1 MGVAVAVAFLAGVL
15 VILSRQINGRLSLNT
30 SALESSFWNH
40 AVGAGVLTLAA
51 LIFGGLRGAQVAEV
65 PWWAWAGGT
74 GGVVF
79 IALSSW
85 LVTRLGAA
93 QTALLIIAGQMVSGV
108 VLDLATGAPG
118 SPVARAVGVALIL
131 AGMWV
136 SRGPRRAPAP
146 VGQPPA

>member
-1 MGVAVAVAFLAGVL
+1 MIIAIIAAFGAGVL

-40 AVGAGVLTLAA
+40 AVGAVTLTLAA
-51 LIFGGLRGAQVAEV
+51 LVFGGLLDARVADV

-79 IALSSW
+79 IAASSW

-108 VLDLATGAPG
+108 VLDVIRGAPG
-118 SPVARAVGVALIL
+118 SPLARSIGVALIL

-136 SRGPRRAPAP
+136 SRGRRRARRP
-146 VGQPPA
+146 V

>member
-1 MGVAVAVAFLAGVL
+1 MILPVLVAFAAGVL

-40 AVGAGVLTLAA
+40 IVGAVALTIAA
-51 LIFGGLRGAQVAEV
+51 LIFGGLRDAQVTQV
-65 PWWAWAGGT
+65 PWWAWLGGT

-79 IALSSW
+79 IAASSW
-85 LVTRLGAA
+85 LVTRIGAA

-108 VLDLATGAPG
+108 VIDLITGAPG
-118 SPVARAVGVALIL
+118 SPLARTIGVALIL

-136 SRGPRRAPAP
+136 SRAPKVKAAQSP
-146 VGQPPA
+146 V